1 MVVAMIKISELFEVS
16 YGVNLELNAL
26 ELDHSGINF
35 VSRTTQNNGVSA
47 KVKRLPDVA
56 PIAPGVITV
65 AGGGSVMESF
75 LQTEPFYSGR
85 DLYYLSPRIP
95 LTDVQKLYFCACI
108 RANKYRYSYGRQANR
123 SLRDILIPSPA
134 DLPVWVNGANPDI
147 YVGSDKTCI
156 SESSPALTTS
166 VWKPFKFQDLF
177 NIERGK
183 GPRRKEL
190 DGSGNVPFISSTDSN
205 NGLTGFTSMSP
216 IHKGKTIGV
225 NRNGSVGEAF
235 YQPVPYCSTE
245 DVHIFSPKPEWA
257 GRINSYIG
265 HFLTTLIRREKFR
278 FNYGRKWGIERMKQ
292 SIIKLPTDQAGQP
305 DWDFM
310 ESYIKTL
317 PFSSQL

>member
-1 MVVAMIKISELFEVS
+1 MMMKISELFEVS

-35 VSRTTQNNGVSA
+35 VSRTAQNNGVSA
-47 KVKRLPDVA
+47 KVKQLLDVT
-56 PIAPGVITV
+56 PIAAGVITV

-85 DLYYLSPRIP
+85 DLYYLTPRIP
-95 LTDVQKLYFCACI
+95 LADAQKLYYCACI

-123 SLRDILIPSPA
+123 TLRDILIPSLT
-134 DLPVWVNGANPDI
+134 DLPAWVNEANLNIYDGANTP
-147 YVGSDKTCI
+147 YN
-156 SESSPALTTS
+156 SSPSTVLKTTE
-166 VWKPFKFQDLF
+166 WQPFEFQCLF
-177 NIERGK
+177 DIERGR
-183 GPRRKEL
+183 GPRKKDL
-190 DGSGNVPFISSTDSN
+190 DGHGQIPFISSSDSN
-205 NGLTGFTSMSP
+205 NGLTGFTSMLA

-235 YQPVPYCSTE
+235 YQPVPFCSTE

-257 GRINSYIG
+257 ERMNPYIG
-265 HFLTTLIRREKFR
+265 LFFTTLIRMEKYR
-278 FNYGRKWGIERMKQ
+278 FSYGRKWGIERMKH
-292 SIIKLPTDQAGQP
+292 SIIKLPTDQARQP

-310 ESYIKTL
+310 ENYIKTL